1 VAGARRLAA
10 PALAPRRR
18 PPAPERG
25 DSDAKLSVGR
35 AEAPTVD
42 GAGYGTGQPAT
53 SATPPLRLGYPAHD
67 LLAPRAA
74 SGRPIYEAFVLSFI
88 DIAVIPFLHDLY
100 AAVGYLGV
108 FFAMVV
114 ESTLLPLPSELIL
127 PFAGFLVSDHS
138 IEPLTHSQWN
148 FWIVVVVGVVAN
160 TTGSLCGY
168 ALGAKL
174 GRPFLDR
181 WGRFLLI
188 RPHEVDQAEHFFA
201 RWGSPTAFF
210 SRLLPGV
217 RSVISFIAGVSHMPI
232 GRFTVYST
240 LGAIPWTI
248 ALVYAG
254 TVLGN
259 NWTQIRDALRPFDT
273 LILAACVAAVVVFV
287 AWRLIHRG
295 PDRGPA
301 EA

>member
-1 VAGARRLAA
+1 VAGERPPHDATDTASRRRGPGSGILAA
-10 PALAPRRR
+10 FRGAAPPSRG
-18 PPAPERG
+18 PAPAIARG
-25 DSDAKLSVGR
+25 
-35 AEAPTVD
+35 
-42 GAGYGTGQPAT
+42 Q
-53 SATPPLRLGYPAHD
+53 
-67 LLAPRAA
+67 
-74 SGRPIYEAFVLSFI
+74 FVLSFI
-88 DIAVIPFLHDLY
+88 DQFVIPFLDQLY

-127 PFAGFLVSDHS
+127 PFAGFLVSDS
-138 IEPLTHSQWN
+138 SKTEPLTHAPWS
-148 FWIVVVVGVVAN
+148 FWIVVVVGVAAN

-168 ALGAKL
+168 FLGAKL

-181 WGRFLLI
+181 WGRYLLI
-188 RPHEVDQAEHFFA
+188 RKHEVDLAEAYFA
-201 RWGSPTAFF
+201 RWGSPTAFV

-254 TVLGN
+254 TVLGA
-259 NWTQIRDALRPFDT
+259 NWLQIRDALRPFDT
-273 LILAACVAAVVVFV
+273 LILVACLAAVAAFV
-287 AWRLIHRG
+287 WWRLGRPG
-295 PDRGPA
+295 WRRSTQDGVV
-301 EA
+301 